1 MATSRRPISHGLS
14 GSSQRSTAVRVCVGG
29 SVSGSDQ
36 REAACEFVGGPRI
49 AFRLPHA
56 AHELAHAHA
65 LAHAT
70 RGPACQEAR
79 NFPRN
84 RSEVLEPEYGP

>member
-14 GSSQRSTAVRVCVGG
+14 GSSQRSTAVRVGG

-70 RGPACQEAR
+70 RGPLAAAR
-79 NFPRN
+79 PARRPAISRGTVARF
-84 RSEVLEPEYGP
+84 